1 MNRVPA
7 IKGSRV
13 NASKRIDNR
22 ARGFMANGLP
32 SQVAMHPKQVRP
44 AVGLG
49 FAWHFCFAREIVGR
63 ETNIHLSN
71 RADNGLAY
79 TIVGEPGPRA
89 SSKGEG
95 LEVSGCRHIES

>member
-1 MNRVPA
+1 
-7 IKGSRV
+7 
-13 NASKRIDNR
+13 
-22 ARGFMANGLP
+22 MANGLP